1 MNSNSE
7 HHYRVFLSYAHADA
21 QTDAGK
27 MLIASFK
34 EQINA
39 ALQSAAGKDLVFLD
53 SEALEWGDE
62 WSARITECLQQCKV
76 FVCLLSPNYQKSAYC
91 KRERLMWERKEIR
104 LGRLRKGTYPVY
116 YIKLEDSKYE
126 ELLASQMDDAKPF
139 FESLDEIRQDI
150 VAKKI
155 KRVRDISKQ
164 IKNKELTEEQAES
177 IAVGFFRISPFFVGR
192 LGELAELCEFIKDHI
207 PIVSGGAGVGKTELA
222 VAYASGYAELYP
234 QGRFLLHMEGVND
247 WNQAIVNFVEKNA
260 LSVNSIKEILCLPE
274 NFDKLSIEDKRMT
287 VVQRLWKCS
296 QKGKLLLILDNLE
309 NLSLVSD
316 SGLTRLYDGVGD
328 LPGNVD
334 IMATTRNS
342 EFGKIERIK
351 ALEHKTPSS
360 RGLPFLYE
368 INNLDTA
375 SAFELF
381 CHISDHQFPFAKCNP
396 EKLKKNVRKEYLA
409 LMKIIDLLN
418 GHAWSLE
425 IIAGFMKENTRDD
438 FTFQSKFEE
447 IKKNTS
453 GIIDKGNY
461 KYRNMAVTPE
471 KLLQPTFDY
480 IVALDEGCG
489 IGTKILELAT
499 IAAFF
504 PPDMVSDEALL
515 GYWKKYYSDSVTE
528 DFDDGKFALSQ
539 LHALHLINGEGCI
552 SKMHRLTRDVLL
564 NRLTEDKQFD
574 IVKLMQQ
581 YWDEFKN
588 YHYDITLSQ
597 VQPWTGWVEEWL
609 VRLPLLQQ
617 DEAYLQCMGNIS
629 NESQSNN
636 LYMEAEKCYS
646 LVIENAC
653 KLGDQ
658 LLKASGLIGLAN
670 VHDSLNQLRD
680 AEHEYGEALDI
691 YRKLAISRSGYN
703 ESYVASALNNI
714 ALFHSNLNRY
724 KEAENEYEEA
734 LRIYKRL
741 ALAAPDKYDS
751 DVADTLDNIANF
763 HADLN
768 RPEDAD
774 REYHE
779 ALAIRRCLAKACP
792 ALHESN
798 LAMTLNNLAIF
809 HKNQNRPMDSAKY
822 YEEALDIYHRLSKSS
837 PDRYE
842 AKVAATLNNLALL
855 HAELNRPKDAE
866 REYGESLVIYQHL
879 AESNPNPYNSYLAG
893 VLSNLANL
901 HADQNNYKAAIR
913 EYNDSLKIRRSLA
926 KTCPDR
932 YDADIALTLDNLASL
947 HYDLKYFIKAEKEF
961 GEALEIRRQL
971 AASNP
976 ERYDA
981 DVAKT
986 LNGLALLHKSRKR
999 FDEAEREYGEA
1010 LSIRRSL
1017 AKSSPDHY
1025 ESDVADTLNNLGLL
1039 HEELNRLEV
1048 AEDEY
1053 NEALLICRR
1062 LAASNPDRYDFDV
1075 ADTLCNLA
1083 NLHANNNHA
1092 DDTER
1097 ELSEALK
1104 MFRSLLT
1111 KSPDRFENYVAT
1123 TLDNL
1128 AELHLRLGRFKESEC
1143 EYDEALEIYQ
1153 RLAKKK
1159 TSQYK
1164 SDVARLK
1171 KILPMF
1177 RVHMKHSDSS
1187 DTTTLP

>member
-1 MNSNSE
+1 MNSDSE
-7 HHYRVFLSYAHADA
+7 HNYRVFISYAHADA
-21 QTDAGK
+21 QTDAGRN
-27 MLIASFK
+27 LIASFK
-34 EQINA
+34 EQINK
-39 ALQSAAGKDLVFLD
+39 ALHAVAGKDLVFLD
-53 SEALEWGDE
+53 SEALNWGDE
-62 WSARITECLQQCKV
+62 WSTRIMECLQQCKV
-76 FVCLLSPNYQKSAYC
+76 FVCLLSPNYQKSSYC

-104 LGRLRKGTYPVY
+104 LGRLRKGTFPVY
-116 YIKLEDSKYE
+116 YIKLEDSKDE
-126 ELLASQMDDAKPF
+126 ELLALQMDDAKPF

-164 IKNKELTEEQAES
+164 IKNKELTEEQADS
-177 IAVGFFRISPFFVGR
+177 VAVGFFRISPFFVGR

-207 PIVSGGAGVGKTELA
+207 PIISGGAGVGKTELA

-234 QGRFLLHMEGVND
+234 EGRFLLNMEGVND
-247 WNQAIVNFVEKNA
+247 WNHAIVKLVEKNA
-260 LSVNSIKEILCLPE
+260 RSVNSIKDVLSLPE
-274 NFDKLSIEDKRMT
+274 NFDKLSIDDKRIT
-287 VVQRLWKCS
+287 VVQRLWKRS
-296 QKGKLLLILDNLE
+296 QEGKLLLILDNLE
-309 NLSLVSD
+309 KLSLASD
-316 SGLTRLYDGVGD
+316 SGLTRLYNGVGD
-328 LPGNVD
+328 LPENVD
-334 IMATTRNS
+334 IMATTRIS

-351 ALEHKTPSS
+351 ALDHKTPNS

-368 INNLDTA
+368 IDNLDTS

-381 CHISDHQFPFAKCNP
+381 CHISDNQFPFAMCNP
-396 EKLKKNVRKEYLA
+396 EKMKKDVRKEYLA
-409 LMKIIDLLN
+409 LMKIIELLN

-438 FTFQSKFEE
+438 ITFQSKFEE

-453 GIIDKGNY
+453 GIIDEDNF
-461 KYRNMAVTPE
+461 KYRHLAVTPE

-480 IVALDEGCG
+480 IVELDEGCK
-489 IGTKILELAT
+489 IGRKIFELAI

-515 GYWKKYYSDSVTE
+515 GYWKKYYSDSINV
-528 DFDDGKFALSQ
+528 DFVDGKFALTQ
-539 LHALHLINGEGCI
+539 LHALHLLNGEGSV

-581 YWDEFKN
+581 YWDEFKDS
-588 YHYDITLSQ
+588 HYDITLLQ
-597 VQPWTGWVEEWL
+597 VQPWTGWAKEWI
-609 VRLPLLQQ
+609 VRLPLLQK
-617 DEAYLQCMGNIS
+617 DEAYLQSMGNIS

-646 LVIENAC
+646 LVIENAR

-658 LLKASGLIGLAN
+658 LLNASGLIGLAN
-670 VHDSLNQLRD
+670 VHDSLNQLKD

-691 YRKLAISRSGYN
+691 YRELAISCSDYH

-741 ALAAPDKYDS
+741 ASVAPDKYDS

-779 ALAIRRCLAKACP
+779 ALAIRRRLAKSCL

-798 LAMTLNNLAIF
+798 VAMTLNNLAIF
-809 HKNQNRPMDSAKY
+809 HKNQNRPVDSAKY
-822 YEEALDIYHRLSKSS
+822 YEEALDIYNRLSKSS
-837 PDRYE
+837 PDRYD
-842 AKVAATLNNLALL
+842 AKVATTLNNLALL

-866 REYGESLVIYQHL
+866 REYGESVVIYQRL
-879 AESNPNPYNSYLAG
+879 ADSNPNPYNSYLAG

-913 EYNDSLKIRRSLA
+913 EYNDSLKIRRNLA
-926 KTCPDR
+926 KNCPDR

-947 HYDLKYFIKAEKEF
+947 HYDLAHFTKAENMF
-961 GEALEIRRQL
+961 DDALEIRRRL

-976 ERYDA
+976 DRYNA

-986 LNGLALLHKSRKR
+986 LNGLALLHKKCKR

-1010 LSIRRSL
+1010 LSIRRNL

-1039 HEELNRLEV
+1039 HEELNRLDI

-1053 NEALLICRR
+1053 KEALSICRH
-1062 LAASNPDRYDFDV
+1062 LAASNPDRYGFDV

-1083 NLHANNNHA
+1083 NLHANNDHP
-1092 DDTER
+1092 DDAER
-1097 ELSEALK
+1097 ELGEALK
-1104 MFRSLLT
+1104 IFRHISLS
-1111 KSPDRFENYVAT
+1111 SPDRFENYVAT
-1123 TLDNL
+1123 TLDYL
-1128 AELHLRLGRFKESEC
+1128 AEFHLRLGRFKESEC

-1171 KILPMF
+1171 KILPKLRGF
-1177 RVHMKHSDSS
+1177 IKHSDSS